1 MPCFAFVCSFNNRVF
16 LFTSMFLLLF
26 ATLQCRRSDLGTPT
40 SKSDTVR
47 EGTAETVTTLDELH
61 DRESD
66 SRPGARFLQLRDCP
80 AVAEQ
85 SVELSVL
92 AAKERRIC
100 GRRSKTLK
108 KLVGPASGT
117 GNAAG
122 PPERFLQQ
130 SATRTAQSPF
140 GYCKRP

>member
-1 MPCFAFVCSFNNRVF
+1 MFCICVQLQQPRVSFHEHVSSLVCNASV
-16 LFTSMFLLLF
+16 SEK
-26 ATLQCRRSDLGTPT
+26 RSGNPT